1 MAVEVEDV
9 NERSKRLELQLSQ
22 LVEQKQSMLQL
33 FTRFKDAFPSDSL
46 RNVFGQII
54 EVVKLGHDLD

>member
-1 MAVEVEDV
+1 MEDV
-9 NERSKRLELQLSQ
+9 CERSKRLELQLSQ

-46 RNVFGQII
+46 R
-54 EVVKLGHDLD
+54 